1 MSNESDPRQD
11 RVVSGA
17 LSRLEDDLDDLRDRL
32 AQDLDTY
39 EGRISKASN
48 GMPIWLKIDPAW
60 IREWFQF
67 EFDEMRLVLGP
78 RVVAFGASRVETL
91 FRTNFVG
98 KSPDESFA
106 EELEEVGEFLQKLSE
121 RTRIGAEEAQDQ
133 LADILDAVLLDIE
146 EKREKDEHALRQ
158 LVSSGDVERGEET
171 QKEIADLWEE
181 QRARAKEAKAAWE
194 TLERLVFEG
203 LEYVGEG
210 LEELEEFLDLMR
222 GLVFG
227 VKPKEKVVVPD
238 ESSRKTEKL
247 PTEGTSEWERE
258 SAEVWGPTDPD
269 VGPTAPMDSVKE
281 FDDEPVEEESDSEPV
296 EVEEEAVE
304 EEAVEEVVEEEPVEE
319 ELEEAPKEVSVRGVA
334 SRVIDE
340 WAPISALEF
349 LVVAGPFIVFS
360 IVFGTMLQMGGTPV
374 WFRPWVF
381 PVGFGTVATWLV
393 LGAIVRHW
401 RMRWPPA
408 ILSLSEEAEETDYE
422 IRASKLFID
431 GKEIKLEA
439 RIEKW
444 RSDQSFGWAVS
455 SSGISVFCEGRNFN
469 HWDNYDA
476 PMTAIR
482 PDAWEITGGLE
493 PKDLNEVSK

>member
-1 MSNESDPRQD
+1 MSNQSDPRQD

-32 AQDLDTY
+32 AQELDTY
-39 EGRISKASN
+39 EGRIAKASN

-67 EFDEMRLVLGP
+67 DFDEMRLVLGP

-91 FRTNFVG
+91 FRTNFRDQ
-98 KSPDESFA
+98 SPGESFA
-106 EELEEVGEFLQKLSE
+106 QELEDVTQFLQRLSE
-121 RTRIGAEEAQDQ
+121 NTRVGAEEAQEQ
-133 LADILDAVLLDIE
+133 LADVLDEVLLDIE

-194 TLERLVFEG
+194 VLERLVFEG
-203 LEYVGEG
+203 LEHVGEG
-210 LEELEEFLDLMR
+210 IEELEEFLDLMR

-227 VKPKEKVVVPD
+227 VKPKEKVAVPD

-258 SAEVWGPTDPD
+258 SADVWGPTDPD
-269 VGPTAPMDSVKE
+269 VGPTAPMDAVKDFE
-281 FDDEPVEEESDSEPV
+281 DERV
-296 EVEEEAVE
+296 EVEEVAVE
-304 EEAVEEVVEEEPVEE
+304 EDAIEVAVEEDAIEVAVEEDAIEIAVEE
-319 ELEEAPKEVSVRGVA
+319 ELEAPKEVRVRGVA
-334 SRVIDE
+334 SRVVDE
-340 WAPISALEF
+340 WGLISVLEF
-349 LVVAGPFIVFS
+349 LVVAGPFLVFS
-360 IVFGTMLQMGGTPV
+360 IVFGTMLQLGDTPV

-401 RMRWPPA
+401 RMTWPPA
-408 ILSLSEEAEETDYE
+408 ILSLSEEVEETEYE

-455 SSGISVFCEGRNFN
+455 SSGICVFCEGRNFKF
-469 HWDNYDA
+469 WDSYDA
-476 PMTAIR
+476 PMTAVG
-482 PDAWEITGGLE
+482 PDAWEISGGLE
-493 PKDLNEVSK
+493 PRDQ

>member
-106 EELEEVGEFLQKLSE
+106 EELEEVDEFLQKLSE

-133 LADILDAVLLDIE
+133 LAEILDEVLLDIE

-296 EVEEEAVE
+296 VEEEAVE

-319 ELEEAPKEVSVRGVA
+319 ELEEAPKVVSVRGVA

-401 RMRWPPA
+401 RMTWPPA

-439 RIEKW
+439 KIEKW
-444 RSDQSFGWAVS
+444 RSEQSFGWAVS
-455 SSGISVFCEGRNFN
+455 SSGICVFCEGRNFK
-469 HWDNYDA
+469 HWDSYDA

>member
-32 AQDLDTY
+32 AQELDTY

-98 KSPDESFA
+98 KSPDDSFA

-121 RTRIGAEEAQDQ
+121 RTRIGAEEAQEQ
-133 LADILDAVLLDIE
+133 LADILDEVLLDIE
-146 EKREKDEHALRQ
+146 EKREKDEHALQQ

-203 LEYVGEG
+203 LEHVGEG

-258 SAEVWGPTDPD
+258 SAETWGPTDPD

-281 FDDEPVEEESDSEPV
+281 FDDEPVEEESESEPV

-304 EEAVEEVVEEEPVEE
+304 EEVVEEEPVEE
-319 ELEEAPKEVSVRGVA
+319 KLEEAPKEVSVRGVA
-334 SRVIDE
+334 SRVVDE

-349 LVVAGPFIVFS
+349 LVVAGPFFVFS

-401 RMRWPPA
+401 RMTWPPA

-439 RIEKW
+439 KIEKW
-444 RSDQSFGWAVS
+444 RSEQSFGWAVS
-455 SSGISVFCEGRNFN
+455 SSGICVFCEGRNFK

-482 PDAWEITGGLE
+482 PDAWEIPGGLE
-493 PKDLNEVSK
+493 PKNLSEVSK

>member
-1 MSNESDPRQD
+1 MSNERDPRQD

-296 EVEEEAVE
+296 VEEEAVE